1 MSKNLEYN
9 VNVNASDNIEPSINR
24 LRELRKE
31 IRNATAGSEDFR
43 KLRAEMDDIEDSL
56 KTAKTGAGNFAD
68 VLGTIPGPI
77 GAIGSQAANT
87 IDTLKSFSKFNLKDL
102 KSSFSELGADLTSAA
117 SGLGKLTGITKAYTV
132 LNNFLAAS
140 FTKVGVAEG
149 VAATGAKI
157 FTAALISTGIGALV
171 VLLGTAIGALYS
183 FATGTDEA
191 EAATAAFNA
200 ELEKTNEA
208 LANQTDALN
217 RAQQRQIADLKAAGA
232 SERAIRNA
240 QANQIK
246 EDIQQNGKAENEAR
260 RLLRQAYQIED
271 DDARKEA
278 VEKAKGEFKK
288 ANKTRLDSETE
299 LYVKIR
305 ENRAADN
312 KDAQDAAEKAKA
324 AAEKEAADR
333 EKASGDAIAK
343 QKEYRDKRIAI
354 SEEIARAEIDLNAR
368 FFEEGYSTRRT
379 FLEETEAQDQKAL
392 KQKLKKGELIQSEY
406 DKKKKQLEEKLYFDL
421 GDLERE
427 YNKKSE
433 EASKEILAMKADTL
447 KEKEALEITAEQ
459 DRLDLLEIALG
470 TESQIYEDQ
479 ERAKLDFQRKSMKEG
494 AETEKWYQESI
505 KEIQAEGQKKINQR
519 IADLATEGEENKA
532 AITKKYT
539 DLANK
544 EADDA
549 LNKKLEDTNYT
560 RSLELAQLELAL
572 MDEQKLNEDHQR
584 TALGRLLK
592 GHDDKRVAQAQFNK
606 EFLGAEIDTLNAQL
620 AELKTANFKTEE
632 EKKALALKII
642 DIEKQIRDKTKE
654 VDDQIQQDKEDSN
667 LLSLEKIGGY
677 LQAAAALVNAFADF
691 QKMQQ
696 QLDVQATNEKW
707 NAIEEREYLAY
718 KAQIENESLS
728 AEAKATIKADYE
740 AASSEGAYQRALEE
754 YNQGKAGFENSK
766 TVQIAQAVIAGIQ
779 GAIQSYTSLAGI
791 PIVGPVLGAIAA
803 AAAAASSAIQINLIK
818 KTNYAGKKPLPPINA
833 KKEAATSGGGGSVS
847 AASKFAYGG
856 LLTGPQ
862 HNEGGIDTEFGQL
875 EGGEFVVNRSA
886 TAAFLPLLDKIN
898 SMGSGSGAL
907 NNLSSSAE
915 SAIAQS
921 NQQQIIKT
929 YVVAS
934 EMASQL
940 EAEKRISDIARL

>member
-149 VAATGAKI
+149 VAATGARV
-157 FTAALISTGIGALV
+157 FSAALIATGIGALV

-183 FATGTDEA
+183 FATGADEA
-191 EAATAAFNA
+191 EAATASFNA
-200 ELEKTNEA
+200 ELEKTSKILSE
-208 LANQTDALN
+208 QTDELK
-217 RAQQRQIADLKAAGA
+217 RTQQRQIADLKAAGA

-240 QANQIK
+240 QANQVK
-246 EDIQQNGKAENEAR
+246 QDITQNGKAENEAR

-278 VEKAKGEFKK
+278 VDKAKGEFDK
-288 ANKTRLDSETE
+288 AHKARLDSETA
-299 LYVKIR
+299 LYVKVR

-312 KDAQDAAEKAKA
+312 KDAKDAAEKAKA
-324 AAEKEAADR
+324 TAEKEAADK
-333 EKASGDAIAK
+333 EKANADATTKAKQYREDRKAIAV
-343 QKEYRDKRIAI
+343 
-354 SEEIARAEIDLNAR
+354 
-368 FFEEGYSTRRT
+368 
-379 FLEETEAQDQKAL
+379 
-392 KQKLKKGELIQSEY
+392 
-406 DKKKKQLEEKLYFDL
+406 
-421 GDLERE
+421 E
-427 YNKKSE
+427 YNT
-433 EASKEILAMKADTL
+433 KEQELVLRQILD
-447 KEKEALEITAEQ
+447 EN
-459 DRLDLLEIALG
+459 
-470 TESQIYEDQ
+470 
-479 ERAKLDFQRKSMKEG
+479 ERAKQQAKFTRENDLKALEDSKKTTKEKGEFRNQIEKTYLVSLEEIRTKAALDEI
-494 AETEKWYQESI
+494 EKQKQI
-505 KEIQAEGQKKINQR
+505 KIG
-519 IADLATEGEENKA
+519 LATTEEEKKQIELDAVKDKFAKLKELNETNSKELYQLELTNGEKRYALAESTTIKNMAVQEALRKKGLEEAA
-532 AITKKYT
+532 AIEKKYT
-539 DLANK
+539 DEANQK
-544 EADDA
+544 ADDD
-549 LNKKLEDTNYT
+549 LNKKLEATNYA

-572 MDEQKLNEDHQR
+572 MDEQKVNEDHQR
-584 TALGRLLK
+584 NALGRFLK
-592 GHDDKRVAQAQFNK
+592 GYDDKRVAQAQFNK

-620 AELKTANFKTEE
+620 AELKAANFKTEE

-654 VDDQIQQDKEDSN
+654 VDAQIQQDKEDSN

-677 LQAAAALVNAFADF
+677 LQAATALLNAFADY

-791 PIVGPVLGAIAA
+791 PIVGPVLGGIAA

-818 KTNYAGKKPLPPINA
+818 KTNFSGKKPLPPINA
-833 KKEAATSGGGGSVS
+833 KKEAATSDGGGVS

-862 HNEGGIDTEFGQL
+862 HNEGGIDTQFGQL

-915 SAIAQS
+915 SVLGQER
-921 NQQQIIKT
+921 QQQILKT

-934 EMASQL
+934 DITSEL
-940 EAEKRISDIARL
+940 EAQKRLSDIARL